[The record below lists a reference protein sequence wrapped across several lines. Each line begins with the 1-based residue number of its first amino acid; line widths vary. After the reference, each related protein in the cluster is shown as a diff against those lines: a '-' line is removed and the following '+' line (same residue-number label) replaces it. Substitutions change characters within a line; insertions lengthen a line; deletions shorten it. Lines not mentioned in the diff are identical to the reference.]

1 MIDVAHNRSINEAL
15 DALYEKYR
23 ESYLMAY
30 IEAFADADPPHR
42 INEFGIIDVER
53 YDADKGILFLAKETN
68 GWSNE
73 DYINGVLF
81 RGWLEGIIKNGLS
94 GHVKRHPIMW
104 YNIGRWASYLNDQTQ
119 SIAALAN
126 EKAEVISAI
135 GTVAFTNMNKVRGMA
150 QAQKEYWKL
159 AYTDITGS
167 LLREELAIL
176 QPKII
181 VCCGTYY
188 EFKHHIPDYKGILI
202 DMPHPGAR
210 TSTLEMLEQLA
221 AQLKGDTK

>member
-1 MIDVAHNRSINEAL
+1 MIDVVRNIDINDKL
-15 DALYEKYR
+15 DALYERYCKD
-23 ESYLMAY
+23 YLIEY
-30 IEAFADADPPHR
+30 IKAFADSEPPHR

-53 YDADKGILFLAKETN
+53 YDTDKGILFLAKETN

-73 DYINGVLF
+73 DYANGVLF
-81 RGWLEGIIKNGLS
+81 REWLKGIIQNGLS
-94 GHVKRHPIMW
+94 GHVRKHPIMW
-104 YNIGRWASYLNDQTQ
+104 YNIGRWASYLNDQAQ
-119 SIAALAN
+119 SIATLAN

-150 QAQKEYWKL
+150 QAQTEYWKL
-159 AYTDITGS
+159 AYSDIAGS

-176 QPKII
+176 QPKVI

-188 EFKHHIPDYKGILI
+188 EFKHHIPYYEGNLI

-210 TSTLEMLEQLA
+210 TSTVEMLEQLA
-221 AQLKGDTK
+221 SQLKGDTL